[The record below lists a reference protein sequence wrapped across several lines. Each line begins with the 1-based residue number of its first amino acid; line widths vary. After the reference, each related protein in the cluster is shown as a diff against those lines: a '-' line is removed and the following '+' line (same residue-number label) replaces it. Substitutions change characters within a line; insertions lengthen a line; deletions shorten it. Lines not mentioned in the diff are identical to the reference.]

1 MIINKEVHKRMRK
14 VYYLLIL
21 LVLFNAPE
29 VKAQQEIQFTQ
40 YMFNTLS
47 VNPAYAGYKEEWF
60 AQMALRNQWAGLDG
74 APKTGQVSID
84 GILSPYSRN
93 MAGGLQIT
101 SDKLGPQTAT
111 TAYLNY
117 AYRLRLNDEDTRR
130 LSFGI
135 GAGIG
140 SYGLDGSMFS
150 PVNPGDGS
158 LFDGKE
164 NVWKW
169 NMRLGMYYYSPR
181 WYAGVSVINV
191 LGDTENHIFGTDDT
205 YYNTTQRGHM
215 YFITGA
221 IFDLGPTFKLRPSIL
236 VKEDFKGP
244 TSLDL
249 NAMLIYNERFW
260 FGASYRTGV
269 SLWDKDYKGYSPNS
283 LEATNAIS
291 GIVQFYVTDR
301 FRIGYSYDYMLNT
314 LSNTENGS
322 HELTLGYTF
331 PLSNKRVLSPRF
343 F

>member
-21 LVLFNAPE
+21 LVLFKAPE

-150 PVNPGDGS
+150 PVKPGDGS

-269 SLWDKDYKGYSPNS
+269 SLWDKDNKGYSPNS